1 MLYGEEPDEAEVTR
15 VREVYDHLCRKLQLL
30 PLGLFKRQLGANNL
44 DLRYNPLGD
53 EAVRALS
60 IAIEVG
66 DVTLPAHT
74 HTQFR
79 QPRLVM
85 TDAYNV

>member
-66 DVTLPAHT
+66 DVTLHT